1 MAQIP
6 NLIVNFWTLY
16 LRRLSMKLEKL
27 LVFTRYR
34 SKITILD
41 RIYLSQIRMRSY
53 STLTDAVREREWK
66 REAGRES
73 GLGLSAGTRA
83 CAEVPTKIECGGWS
97 VLEAASAREQVRNST
112 DFPPFSRLCGR
123 ARECVGIEM
132 RGDAGNQ

>member
-1 MAQIP
+1 MWR
-6 NLIVNFWTLY
+6 LCMCL
-16 LRRLSMKLEKL
+16 LRP
-27 LVFTRYR
+27 YR
-34 SKITILD
+34 EGEWCSERERRTHEEGARREEASNVLH
-41 RIYLSQIRMRSY
+41 
-53 STLTDAVREREWK
+53 REREWK